1 MWGERQRGKRQNAK
15 AKLGENLRRQKVSR
29 FSVERHNS
37 LRILLCLI
45 LQPSARQGC
54 DAQRTRDE
62 RRRRKLF
69 GSVELC
75 KYLKASSIHLARR
88 PIKIIYFFTAH
99 NNLCFGEE
107 DFVMI
112 SNTWFL
118 FFFRYLIRRAAFP
131 SKYNHDTYAQT
142 LNYVHQYVPKGTT
155 YFDKTIRIDK
165 NPIKTALNVCK
176 HLISKRVYAV
186 VVSHDEKDSSGHD
199 LSPAAVSYTSGFY
212 QIPVIG
218 ISSRDAAFSDKNIHV
233 SFLRTVPP
241 YYHQAD
247 VWLEMLSHFGYTKA
261 CSKLLFCLRT
271 PFQTDVFGQHLLTCI
286 FAENLD
292 NKWNFKILKSF
303 IISSH

>member
-1 MWGERQRGKRQNAK
+1 M
-15 AKLGENLRRQKVSR
+15 
-29 FSVERHNS
+29 
-37 LRILLCLI
+37 
-45 LQPSARQGC
+45 
-54 DAQRTRDE
+54 
-62 RRRRKLF
+62 
-69 GSVELC
+69 
-75 KYLKASSIHLARR
+75 
-88 PIKIIYFFTAH
+88 
-99 NNLCFGEE
+99 
-107 DFVMI
+107 
-112 SNTWFL
+112 
-118 FFFRYLIRRAAFP
+118 
-131 SKYNHDTYAQT
+131 
-142 LNYVHQYVPKGTT
+142 PKGTT

-261 CSKLLFCLRT
+261 CRKLDFFFFFVFHFITFMNGGDDTFPQDVIWKNFIYFCPFLSSTWFLYQHWHKISLFSCLFHFQVIIIHSSDTDGRAILGR
-271 PFQTDVFGQHLLTCI
+271 FQTTSQTNYDDIDVRANVESIVEFEPKLESFEEHL
-286 FAENLD
+286 AEIKAAQSRVYLLYA
-292 NKWNFKILKSF
+292 K
-303 IISSH
+303 

>member
-1 MWGERQRGKRQNAK
+1 MYY
-15 AKLGENLRRQKVSR
+15 
-29 FSVERHNS
+29 
-37 LRILLCLI
+37 LI
-45 LQPSARQGC
+45 C
-54 DAQRTRDE
+54 HE
-62 RRRRKLF
+62 
-69 GSVELC
+69 
-75 KYLKASSIHLARR
+75 
-88 PIKIIYFFTAH
+88 H
-99 NNLCFGEE
+99 NNIL
-107 DFVMI
+107 
-112 SNTWFL
+112 
-118 FFFRYLIRRAAFP
+118 
-131 SKYNHDTYAQT
+131 AQT

-186 VVSHDEKDSSGHD
+186 VVSHEEKDSSGHD

-261 CSKLLFCLRT
+261 CNKLLSFRFSFCTWPSPSPLHHRHHHLVILNILFT
-271 PFQTDVFGQHLLTCI
+271 FLPSLVNDLLFVRIVSQHWQ
-286 FAENLD
+286 
-292 NKWNFKILKSF
+292 KKSF
-303 IISSH
+303 FFLLFSLFAGDYNSQFRYRRASDIRSLSNDIANKLRRHRCSCECGVNCGVWAEAGELCGASGGAADGAVPCLSAVCEVRPE

>member
-1 MWGERQRGKRQNAK
+1 MYY
-15 AKLGENLRRQKVSR
+15 
-29 FSVERHNS
+29 
-37 LRILLCLI
+37 LI
-45 LQPSARQGC
+45 C
-54 DAQRTRDE
+54 HE
-62 RRRRKLF
+62 
-69 GSVELC
+69 
-75 KYLKASSIHLARR
+75 
-88 PIKIIYFFTAH
+88 H
-99 NNLCFGEE
+99 NNIL
-107 DFVMI
+107 
-112 SNTWFL
+112 
-118 FFFRYLIRRAAFP
+118 
-131 SKYNHDTYAQT
+131 AQT

-186 VVSHDEKDSSGHD
+186 VVSHEEKDSSGHD

-261 CSKLLFCLRT
+261 CNKLLSFRFSFCT
-271 PFQTDVFGQHLLTCI
+271 
-286 FAENLD
+286 
-292 NKWNFKILKSF
+292 
-303 IISSH
+303 

>member
-1 MWGERQRGKRQNAK
+1 MIFTSF
-15 AKLGENLRRQKVSR
+15 LSP
-29 FSVERHNS
+29 F
-37 LRILLCLI
+37 CL
-45 LQPSARQGC
+45 
-54 DAQRTRDE
+54 DE
-62 RRRRKLF
+62 IPF
-69 GSVELC
+69 
-75 KYLKASSIHLARR
+75 A
-88 PIKIIYFFTAH
+88 
-99 NNLCFGEE
+99 
-107 DFVMI
+107 D
-112 SNTWFL
+112 
-118 FFFRYLIRRAAFP
+118 
-131 SKYNHDTYAQT
+131 AQT

-247 VWLEMLSHFGYTKA
+247 VWLEMLSHFGYTKV
-261 CSKLLFCLRT
+261 CGKLLLCLL
-271 PFQTDVFGQHLLTCI
+271 HLLVVWASFFLI
-286 FAENLD
+286 GNYFYVYFSPFACARPHNGRL
-292 NKWNFKILKSF
+292 SF
-303 IISSH
+303 QQPSKY

>member
-1 MWGERQRGKRQNAK
+1 MIFIP
-15 AKLGENLRRQKVSR
+15 
-29 FSVERHNS
+29 FSS
-37 LRILLCLI
+37 
-45 LQPSARQGC
+45 
-54 DAQRTRDE
+54 
-62 RRRRKLF
+62 
-69 GSVELC
+69 
-75 KYLKASSIHLARR
+75 ASSAIAPRFIPNEHHRNAQL
-88 PIKIIYFFTAH
+88 T
-99 NNLCFGEE
+99 
-107 DFVMI
+107 
-112 SNTWFL
+112 
-118 FFFRYLIRRAAFP
+118 
-131 SKYNHDTYAQT
+131 QT

-261 CSKLLFCLRT
+261 CSKLDFRPHTAPFPEAFVFSTFYFFDDGMVLCGLTRMTQPTLPTSSLNPKYFVYLSLF
-271 PFQTDVFGQHLLTCI
+271 PFCHFEATLLPLPAPMI
-286 FAENLD
+286 FFL
-292 NKWNFKILKSF
+292 FHF
-303 IISSH
+303 P

>member
-1 MWGERQRGKRQNAK
+1 MRTECGLYRD
-15 AKLGENLRRQKVSR
+15 KVLS
-29 FSVERHNS
+29 FQVKRHNS
-37 LRILLCLI
+37 KIKSLYLLSSVAKNNFLASPSYANTLKLLTFTHHLLCLPPLPLRPMKI
-45 LQPSARQGC
+45 TQFFHKALLLFMLWKEKKK
-54 DAQRTRDE
+54 AQKKK
-62 RRRRKLF
+62 RK
-69 GSVELC
+69 
-75 KYLKASSIHLARR
+75 
-88 PIKIIYFFTAH
+88 
-99 NNLCFGEE
+99 

-112 SNTWFL
+112 SNIFFL
-118 FFFRYLIRRAAFP
+118 FRYLFHVHTR
-131 SKYNHDTYAQT
+131 AQT

-261 CSKLLFCLRT
+261 CIKLGFSFFSLIS
-271 PFQTDVFGQHLLTCI
+271 LL
-286 FAENLD
+286 
-292 NKWNFKILKSF
+292 
-303 IISSH
+303 